1 MAGKSASDFDVR
13 LGARLREARI
23 ASGLS
28 QSEIGR
34 LIGVSFQQVQRYERG
49 VNRLPGSAFA
59 VLHARF
65 GLTAED
71 VLGLEEGAGAASRQG
86 LATPGAVELVSLY
99 DRLDTAAR
107 RILIKLAKDLLE
119 RSSGDQPLPV
129 QTENQNQNQ
138 T

>member
-13 LGARLREARI
+13 LGARLREVRI

-59 VLHARF
+59 ILHARL

-71 VLGLEEGAGAASRQG
+71 VLGLEGGAGLASRES
-86 LATPGAVELVSLY
+86 LAKTPGAAELFSLY
-99 DRLDTAAR
+99 ELLDTTAR
-107 RILIKLAKDLLE
+107 RALIKSAKDLVE
-119 RSSGDQPLPV
+119 RSSSHPAPTSQACSSDA
-129 QTENQNQNQ
+129 
-138 T
+138 

>member
-13 LGARLREARI
+13 MGARLREARI
-23 ASGLS
+23 AMGLS

-59 VLHARF
+59 ILHARL

-71 VLGLEEGAGAASRQG
+71 VLGLDEGAKWASRQD
-86 LATPGAVELVSLY
+86 LLKTPGAAELVSLY
-99 DRLDTAAR
+99 DRLDAAAR
-107 RILIKLAKDLLE
+107 RTLIQMAKELAE
-119 RSSGDQPLPV
+119 RSGDQSPTPQV
-129 QTENQNQNQ
+129 
-138 T
+138 

>member
-28 QSEIGR
+28 QSDVGR

-59 VLHARF
+59 ILQAR
-65 GLTAED
+65 
-71 VLGLEEGAGAASRQG
+71 LGLEAEPVSGFEDGAAPAFSPR
-86 LATPGAVELVSLY
+86 PGNAPGTAELVSLY
-99 DRLDTAAR
+99 ERLDGTAR
-107 RILIKLAKDLLE
+107 RVLIKLAKDLVE
-119 RSSGDQPLPV
+119 RAEGRQGPAARV
-129 QTENQNQNQ
+129 
-138 T
+138 